1 MIALIII
8 ICIVA
13 IIALLLSVKITLK
26 IRYTD
31 KLRVFLK
38 VFFVKIQLY
47 PKKDKRKRYPHS
59 MSKKKAQKIKNSLKK
74 KPKKLKKKKKIDEE
88 EEAEERE
95 EKTDLISI
103 VSIVFSFVR
112 NFVALFAK
120 AIRVKASRLKIT
132 VATDE
137 AAKTALTY
145 TAITQSINVLFPML
159 DELKTVK
166 KLPHKKEL
174 SVNIDYLSDTPTL
187 DIDVELYIRIGG
199 ILKAVCGAAIK
210 AFKKAVKNEI
220 KKLEKQR

>member
-1 MIALIII
+1 
-8 ICIVA
+8 
-13 IIALLLSVKITLK
+13 
-26 IRYTD
+26 
-31 KLRVFLK
+31 
-38 VFFVKIQLY
+38 
-47 PKKDKRKRYPHS
+47 

-74 KPKKLKKKKKIDEE
+74 KPKKLKKKKKKIDEEE

-95 EKTDLISI
+95 EKNDLISI

-159 DELKTVK
+159 DELKTVI